1 MMATDD
7 DCVCAARL
15 DSNPRLTIML
25 FMCMFYLCVMTRHVA
40 RASVG
45 APRCEEQLVQICR
58 LVREEG
64 FRRGWLRK

>member
-1 MMATDD
+1 
-7 DCVCAARL
+7 
-15 DSNPRLTIML
+15 
-25 FMCMFYLCVMTRHVA
+25 VMTRHVA